1 MLTHPDVP
9 TDAILISRL
18 ELTARNLLLTALP
31 LDMTDDER
39 VLLSREINAAGDF
52 IRRINRILAGRP
64 IAAAPVESWDDPPAS
79 P

>member
-18 ELTARNLLLTALP
+18 EL
-31 LDMTDDER
+31 TDDER